1 MNFTCLD
8 FYNDKLAR
16 ALILKSAMACCM
28 QAVGSHVLA
37 EILCSVTQLGVR
49 PPCKLPP
56 DGAADGCVEH

>member
-8 FYNDKLAR
+8 FYSDKLAR

-37 EILCSVTQLGVR
+37 EILCSGLLKAPVTTSSA
-49 PPCKLPP
+49 P
-56 DGAADGCVEH
+56 

>member
-37 EILCSVTQLGVR
+37 EILF
-49 PPCKLPP
+49 PPAHPAVQMYMPLCRKPG
-56 DGAADGCVEH
+56 DVN

>member
-37 EILCSVTQLGVR
+37 EILFLSGLLEASVTTSSA
-49 PPCKLPP
+49 P
-56 DGAADGCVEH
+56 

>member
-16 ALILKSAMACCM
+16 ALILKSATACCM

-37 EILCSVTQLGVR
+37 EILFPPAR
-49 PPCKLPP
+49 PAVQMYMPLCRKPG
-56 DGAADGCVEH
+56 DVN

>member
-28 QAVGSHVLA
+28 QAVGSRVLA
-37 EILCSVTQLGVR
+37 EILCWVSRG
-49 PPCKLPP
+49 PCN
-56 DGAADGCVEH
+56 DV

>member
-37 EILCSVTQLGVR
+37 EILCLGF
-49 PPCKLPP
+49 
-56 DGAADGCVEH
+56 

>member
-28 QAVGSHVLA
+28 QAVGALS
-37 EILCSVTQLGVR
+37 QLFQR
-49 PPCKLPP
+49 PRGKS
-56 DGAADGCVEH
+56 